1 MNIKQM
7 SLVAWVVTLIFGTFY
22 SVLLY
27 GIAQFIFEV
36 FADNCSAPVAIIAG
50 VVMSVGML
58 LIYALSFRLGGDRVP
73 DLPLK
78 SLLSSTLKGFGICAA
93 YFVVVVGVLFALGV
107 YRVNSIGISFMDILL
122 WLSFFLLIAVGEEMI
137 FRGFLFR
144 WIDRRFGFVAALV
157 VSAFIFGLVHWSQGD
172 FLSAMAIAVEMGILV
187 GAAYRYSGD
196 LWLPIGMHWGWN
208 FTQGNI
214 FGFSV
219 SGTDAG
225 PSLIKP
231 TLEGPQ
237 WLTGG
242 AFGAEATVV
251 ATIIGL
257 GLGLWFTMQV
267 IRRQRQQPAPTGTAT
282 AES

>member
-1 MNIKQM
+1 M
-7 SLVAWVVTLIFGTFY
+7 SLAAWVVTLIFGTFY

-36 FADNCSAPVAIIAG
+36 FADNCSAPTAIVAG

-122 WLSFFLLIAVGEEMI
+122 WLSFFLLIAVGEEMV

-214 FGFSV
+214 FGFAV

-231 TLEGPQ
+231 TLTGPQ

-242 AFGAEATVV
+242 EFGAEASVV
-251 ATIIGL
+251 AIVIGL
-257 GLGLWFTMQV
+257 VLGLWFAVQAV
-267 IRRQRQQPAPTGTAT
+267 RRQRQQPAQTAT
-282 AES
+282 AESEN